1 MNSEQQRK
9 ILIAGATGYVGGRL
23 IRVLEELGEQVRC
36 LARHPETLHNRVGAD
51 TEIVK
56 GDLTD
61 PESLLPAFEGIHT
74 AYYLVHSLGDTGDF
88 ESKEARIATNFA
100 DAAQKSGVH
109 RIIYLGGLC
118 NPHDSLSAHMRSR
131 IKVGE
136 ILRSSGIQTIEF
148 RSSVI
153 IGSGSLSFEL
163 VRALMQRLPVM
174 ITPRWVSVK
183 AQPIA
188 IEDVLAY
195 LMYALELPGDAHC
208 TYEIG
213 GADRMS
219 YLDLMKAYGRITGLH
234 RIFIPVPFLTPRLS
248 SLWLGLVTPVF
259 FAVGR
264 RLIESITTPS
274 VVEQDDALRHFD
286 IKPLNVHDA
295 ITLALCKEDQEFTE
309 THWADALS
317 TVEKPNWGG
326 VKFGNRLVDIRRLHV
341 DVTPEAAFAAVQ
353 RIGGKNGYYYA
364 NFLWKLR
371 GFLDWMVGGVGMHRG
386 RRDSKQLR
394 LGDVVDCW
402 RVEVIDPPRQLTLVA
417 EMRLP
422 GRAWLQFEV
431 EPDGDGVVICQT
443 AEYDPVG
450 LLGLAYWYSMFIAH
464 QFIFDGM
471 LNGIAN
477 KAKEINAVEKKESL
491 EK

>member
-1 MNSEQQRK
+1 MKPEQQRK

-23 IRVLEELGEQVRC
+23 IRVLEELKQPIRC
-36 LARHPETLHNRVGAD
+36 LARRPEALHNRVGAN

-56 GDLTD
+56 GELVD
-61 PESLLPAFEGIHT
+61 PESLLPVFEGIHT
-74 AYYLVHSLGDTGDF
+74 AYYLVHSLGDKGDF
-88 ESKEARIATNFA
+88 ESKEARIAANFA
-100 DAAQKSGVH
+100 DAAQKSGVQ

-118 NPHDSLSAHMRSR
+118 NTTGSLSPHMRSR

-136 ILRSSGIQTIEF
+136 ILRASGIQIIEF
-148 RSSVI
+148 RASII

-163 VRALMQRLPVM
+163 VRELMQRLPVM

-219 YLDLMKAYGRITGLH
+219 YLDLMKEYGRVVGLK
-234 RIFIPVPFLTPRLS
+234 RIFIPVPLLTPWLS

-259 FAVGR
+259 SSIGR

-274 VVEQDDALRHFD
+274 VVQQDDALRHFD
-286 IKPLNVHDA
+286 IKPRSVHDA
-295 ITLALCKEDQEFTE
+295 ITLALRKEDQEFTE

-326 VKFGNRLVDIRRLHV
+326 VKFGNRLVDIRRRHV
-341 DVTPEAAFAAVQ
+341 AVTPEAAFTAIQ

-386 RRDSKQLR
+386 RRDPKQLR

-402 RVEVIDPPRQLTLVA
+402 RVEVIDPPRQLTLAA

-431 EPDGDGVVICQT
+431 EPDNDGVIICQT

-450 LLGLAYWYSMFIAH
+450 LLGLAYWYSLFIAH
-464 QFIFDGM
+464 QFIFEGM
-471 LNGIAN
+471 LNGLAE
-477 KAKEINAVEKKESL
+477 KAKELNAP
-491 EK
+491 